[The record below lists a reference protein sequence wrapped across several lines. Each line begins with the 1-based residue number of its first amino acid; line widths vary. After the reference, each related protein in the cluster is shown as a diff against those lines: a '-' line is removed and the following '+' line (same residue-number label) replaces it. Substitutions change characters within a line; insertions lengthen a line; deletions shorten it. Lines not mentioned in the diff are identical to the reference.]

1 MKVKNYSS
9 HFWLIFGQ
17 DDNLAWKNLI
27 DDTLPLLLISP
38 MWHFRALL
46 HPSDVQVMF
55 YGTKSAEED
64 TYFFG
69 D

>member
-9 HFWLIFGQ
+9 RFWLIFGQ

-27 DDTLPLLLISP
+27 DDTFPLLLISP

-46 HPSDVQVMF
+46 HPSDV
-55 YGTKSAEED
+55 
-64 TYFFG
+64 
-69 D
+69 